1 MNRLTAYSLLLTAF
15 FLSGCVTRVTPY
27 EADRVDQEIKGN
39 RGVVR
44 GKAAPAT
51 KTDRKKTKTMYNIE
65 VELSSRHD
73 DEISERKDS
82 DVTGNQ
88 GYMVRKGVSKDRQA
102 VSAPK
107 SKSTSTLK
115 GFGAPRTPQVVYQA
129 PATSEGKY
137 KKEKGS
143 GAIVEKEDR
152 QPRVYVVEKGD
163 TLQKISKKMYGT
175 TKKWNRIYD
184 ANKGILKSPDMIKV
198 GQELVIP
205 E

>member
-1 MNRLTAYSLLLTAF
+1 MSKFMAYGLLLTAF
-15 FLSGCVTRVTPY
+15 FVSGCVTRVTPY
-27 EADRVDQEIKGN
+27 EADRVDQEMKGN

-44 GKAAPAT
+44 GRAAPAT
-51 KTDRKKTKTMYNIE
+51 ETDRKKTKTMYNIE

-73 DEISERKDS
+73 DTVSERKDS

-107 SKSTSTLK
+107 SKNASTLK
-115 GFGAPRTPQVVYQA
+115 GFGAPRTPQVVYQKPTA
-129 PATSEGKY
+129 SEGKY

-143 GAIVEKEDR
+143 GAIVEKEGMG
-152 QPRVYVVEKGD
+152 PRVYVVEKGD

-175 TKKWNRIYD
+175 TKKWKRIYD
-184 ANKGILKSPDMIKV
+184 ANKGILKSPDMIKA

>member
-1 MNRLTAYSLLLTAF
+1 MNKFVAYSLLLTAF
-15 FLSGCVTRVTPY
+15 ILSGCVTRVTPY

-44 GKAAPAT
+44 GKAAPAPE
-51 KTDRKKTKTMYNIE
+51 TDRKKTKTMYNIE
-65 VELSSRHD
+65 IELSSRHD
-73 DEISERKDS
+73 DKISERKD
-82 DVTGNQ
+82 TGVYGNR
-88 GYMVRKGVSKDRQA
+88 GYMVKKSIPEDKKA

-107 SKSTSTLK
+107 RKKTTTLM
-115 GFGAPRTPQVVYQA
+115 GFGAPRTPQVVYQKPGA
-129 PATSEGKY
+129 SEKKY

-143 GAIVEKEDR
+143 GAIVEKEAKE
-152 QPRVYVVEKGD
+152 PKVYVVEKGD

-175 TKKWNRIYD
+175 TRKWKRIYD
-184 ANKGILKSPDMIKV
+184 ANRDILKSPDMIKA